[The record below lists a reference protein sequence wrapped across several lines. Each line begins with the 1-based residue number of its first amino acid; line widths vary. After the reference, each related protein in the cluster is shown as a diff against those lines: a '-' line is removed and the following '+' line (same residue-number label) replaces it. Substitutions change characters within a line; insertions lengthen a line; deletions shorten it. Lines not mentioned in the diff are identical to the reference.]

1 MTITIPDDLTD
12 EALIAILV
20 SRGYDRPQKQ
30 CVSFCRS
37 ELEKV
42 AAIQRA
48 VADDFGVVTAGMVS
62 PARNQSIAFP
72 RQVAMWAARKATAL
86 SYAEIG
92 AAFGG
97 RDHGTV
103 VHACKVVERCM
114 GDRSL
119 RKRIEAT
126 INPFLI
132 PKAA

>member
-1 MTITIPDDLTD
+1 MTITIPEDLTD

-30 CVSFCRS
+30 CVSFCRGD
-37 ELEKV
+37 LEKV
-42 AAIQRA
+42 AMIQRA
-48 VADDFGVVTAGMVS
+48 VADDFGVITAGMVS
-62 PARNQSIAFP
+62 QDRTHSIAFP
-72 RQVAMWAARKATAL
+72 RQIAMWAARKATSL

-103 VHACKVVERCM
+103 VHACEVVERRM
-114 GDRSL
+114 EDRAL
-119 RKRIEAT
+119 RKRIEAI